1 MEFYFFEHAMS
12 TNQFWDLGNTAGN
25 AAASHGYSRGITLR
39 RSARQKAG
47 HQRVNRRPL
56 PSKGRK
62 VVSFAGKYDTAAE
75 IY

>member
-12 TNQFWDLGNTAGN
+12 TNQFWDLENTAGN

-39 RSARQKAG
+39 RFARQKAG

-56 PSKGRK
+56 PSGRK
-62 VVSFAGKYDTAAE
+62 VRKYDTAAAN
-75 IY
+75 Y